1 MGSNRRLSVLSG
13 VVLFFLVAS
22 YAADAPETELKT
34 VSVAAFK
41 NGLGFFVKQGNA
53 KLTNGEGRLAFVPNA
68 TLGTLWMAPNDPAVS
83 MDELIAYHYE
93 KTTPKARIA
102 TSLDEVLAANVGKT
116 VTVTYNQKDY
126 SGEILQNQ
134 KPEPV
139 AVVPLHSDD
148 EFSSGNA
155 VRPET
160 ANHLLLLKVDGKVLA
175 FNRSGISLIALSQ
188 TPNLQWTL
196 QEPTA
201 AKALR
206 FKLKGA
212 GESAAM
218 TMGYLQKGIGWTP
231 SYLISLKDAKTA
243 SLTMQ
248 AVITNDAE
256 DLNNADFFFVVGFP
270 NFAYSD
276 TPSPMA
282 LQQSLAQMMNSM
294 RNESASKVAYSN
306 VNSQMMAAADS
317 DGSAPSFSTTKSELE
332 GSAEE
337 DLFLYK
343 RSGVTLAKG
352 ERATYNVFSGDISY
366 EHIYEWEVSNR
377 SQVDAWGHA
386 QNQYNQSPSDREIK
400 NNVWHSLRLKNSTKF
415 PWTSA
420 PTMVTSGL
428 KPVSQDT
435 LVYTPQGAST
445 NLKLTIATDI
455 RTNQEELEVARDRN
469 VPCRHSN
476 NCDVVTVEGK
486 LTVKNYKTKDALVS
500 ITKKFTGAMLT
511 ASDNGKAQKLA
522 SAMEAVN
529 PSSQVKWN
537 VSLKPGEEKIV
548 VYRYKVL
555 VVI

>member
-1 MGSNRRLSVLSG
+1 MRSSRRLSLLSG
-13 VVLFFLVAS
+13 VVLFFFLTS
-22 YAADAPETELKT
+22 YAADMPDTELKT

-53 KLTNGEGRLAFVPNA
+53 KLTNGQGRLAFVPNA

-83 MDELIAYHYE
+83 IDELVAYRYE
-93 KTTPKARIA
+93 KMTTRLRTAN
-102 TSLDEVLAANVGKT
+102 SLDEVLAANVGKS
-116 VTVTYNQKDY
+116 VTVTHNQKDY
-126 SGEILQNQ
+126 TGEILQNPI
-134 KPEPV
+134 PEPAAGV
-139 AVVPLHSDD
+139 LVHSED
-148 EFSSGNA
+148 ESSAGNT
-155 VRPET
+155 VRSEP
-160 ANHLLLLKVDGKVLA
+160 ANNLLLLKVDGKVLG
-175 FNRSGISLIALSQ
+175 FNRSGISLITMAATPSLS
-188 TPNLQWTL
+188 WTL
-196 QEPTA
+196 QEPIPT
-201 AKALR
+201 KALR

-212 GESAAM
+212 GESAVM
-218 TMGYLQKGIGWTP
+218 NMGYLQKGIGWSP

-282 LQQSLAQMMNSM
+282 LQQSLAQMMLSI
-294 RNESASKVAYSN
+294 RNESASNMRYSN

-317 DGSAPSFSTTKSELE
+317 EGSAAPTFSTTVGELE
-332 GSAEE
+332 GSTEE

-343 RSGVTLAKG
+343 RAGVTLAKG
-352 ERATYNVFSGDISY
+352 ERATYNVFAGDVSY
-366 EHIYEWEVSNR
+366 EHVYEWEVSNT

-386 QNQYNQSPSDREIK
+386 QNQSSSDREIK

-420 PTMVTSGL
+420 PTMVISGL

-435 LVYTPQGAST
+435 LAYTPQGAST

-455 RTNQEELEVARDRN
+455 RTSQEELEVARDSN

-476 NCDVVTVEGK
+476 HCDEVTIEGK
-486 LTVKNYKTKDALVS
+486 LTVMNYKSKDAIVS
-500 ITKKFTGAMLT
+500 IAKKFTGALLT
-511 ASDNGKAQKLA
+511 ASDNGKGQKLA

-529 PSSQVKWN
+529 PSSQVKWS
-537 VSLKPGEEKIV
+537 VSLKPGEQKV
-548 VYRYKVL
+548 VIYRYKVL
-555 VVI
+555 VLS